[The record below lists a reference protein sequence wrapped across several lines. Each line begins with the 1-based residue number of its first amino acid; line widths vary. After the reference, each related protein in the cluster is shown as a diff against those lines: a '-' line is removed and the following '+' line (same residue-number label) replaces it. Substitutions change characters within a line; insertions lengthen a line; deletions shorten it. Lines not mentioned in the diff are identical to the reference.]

1 MAGKLAKGLLTV
13 PLCSV
18 NGACLDDLLAVGKDV
33 AGSVGAIKSLATDCH
48 GDDRT
53 ACQADVDKFLQT
65 LSTAITHIK
74 TCTTSCESKGPD
86 CVAEITKL
94 SDKIAAIDEPAKN
107 MADECAG
114 KDKSDL
120 KCFEDGLRV
129 SSDVLS
135 VGSEVASVIKVCKA
149 GENNRMAFEAA
160 APPPNGSSPD
170 DLKCDLCEKIVQ
182 AAFGKG
188 IDECNALCAKAGP
201 IATVCESLCTVLQ
214 QDVPAD
220 KVCGLVKLCPKDIV
234 VSVASGSHC
243 PAPGFKKGTCCTNK
257 GQPPPSDNPCPAWE
271 GIADS
276 TCCDGGDG
284 FYWCYP
290 TRGSQDVGTNSS
302 VVV

>member
-1 MAGKLAKGLLTV
+1 
-13 PLCSV
+13 
-18 NGACLDDLLAVGKDV
+18 
-33 AGSVGAIKSLATDCH
+33 
-48 GDDRT
+48 
-53 ACQADVDKFLQT
+53 
-65 LSTAITHIK
+65 
-74 TCTTSCESKGPD
+74 
-86 CVAEITKL
+86 
-94 SDKIAAIDEPAKN
+94 

-234 VSVASGSHC
+234 V
-243 PAPGFKKGTCCTNK
+243 
-257 GQPPPSDNPCPAWE
+257 
-271 GIADS
+271 
-276 TCCDGGDG
+276 
-284 FYWCYP
+284 
-290 TRGSQDVGTNSS
+290 
-302 VVV
+302 